1 MTADLAR
8 HPELERLLAKV
19 LNLGTWLASCVIAL
33 GLILTPIG
41 PLGARVISVGIALF
55 ILLPVLRVL
64 LMLIVFVRE
73 RDHCFSAIATLVLV
87 IIVLGAVLGAH
98 AARGAEI
105 SPDGTGLLQY
115 RWVKEAYEG

>member
-8 HPELERLLAKV
+8 HPELEQLLAKV
-19 LNLGTWLASCVIAL
+19 LNRGTWLAACVIAL

-73 RDHCFSAIATLVLV
+73 RDYCFSAIATLVLV

-98 AARGAEI
+98 AARGAEFRLTAPACY
-105 SPDGTGLLQY
+105 STDG
-115 RWVKEAYEG
+115 

>member
-8 HPELERLLAKV
+8 HPELERLLSKV
-19 LNLGTWLASCVIAL
+19 LYRGSWLASCVIAL

-41 PLGARVISVGIALF
+41 PFGARVISVGIALF

-73 RDHCFSAIATLVLV
+73 RDYCFSAIATLVLV
-87 IIVLGAVLGAH
+87 IIVLGAVLDTH
-98 AARGAEI
+98 AARGSEI
-105 SPDGTGLLQY
+105 SLDGTACYSADG
-115 RWVKEAYEG
+115 

>member
-8 HPELERLLAKV
+8 HPKLERLLSKV
-19 LNLGTWLASCVIAL
+19 LYRGTWLASCVIAL
-33 GLILTPIG
+33 GFILTPIG

-73 RDHCFSAIATLVLV
+73 RDYCFSAIATLVLL

-98 AARGAEI
+98 AACGAEI
-105 SPDGTGLLQY
+105 SPDGTACYSADG
-115 RWVKEAYEG
+115 